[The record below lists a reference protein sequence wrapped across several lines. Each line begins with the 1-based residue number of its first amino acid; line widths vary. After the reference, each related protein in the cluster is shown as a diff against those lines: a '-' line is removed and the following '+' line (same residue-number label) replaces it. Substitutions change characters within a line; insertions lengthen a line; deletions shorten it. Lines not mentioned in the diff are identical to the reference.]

1 MSLTTQTSVQQ
12 PVETVETAEI
22 SNRRRPGASAST
34 TQSVRPRRAPSRV
47 EKSGRETI
55 TYRDVDPLLLTLN
68 SLVDGDA
75 FRKSLE
81 SRIIT
86 ICLPLAK
93 HIALRFKGRGEAI
106 EDLEQVARIGL
117 VNAVNRFDP
126 SKGSSFLSFAIPT
139 MMGEIRRYFR
149 DRSWSVS
156 VPRAAKEN
164 HLRIGPAVE
173 DLTSRLGRAPTI
185 DEIAHEIGLGREAVN
200 DALLAGFAHTPESI
214 DATHAGSDDE
224 RTMADQLAVDDT
236 GFEFV
241 DQFLSVKPLLALLTD
256 EQRAVL
262 KMRFF
267 DELTQSQIATKLG
280 CSQMQISRMLART
293 LQFLRDRASVKE

>member
-1 MSLTTQTSVQQ
+1 MSPTTQQSVQQ
-12 PVETVETAEI
+12 PLETAVL
-22 SNRRRPGASAST
+22 SNQRCPSAAAPVVR
-34 TQSVRPRRAPSRV
+34 SVRPRRAPSRV
-47 EKSGRETI
+47 EKPGRETI

-75 FRKSLE
+75 VRNRLE

-93 HIALRFKGRGEAI
+93 HIALRFKGRGEAL

-139 MMGEIRRYFR
+139 MMGEVRRYFR

-185 DEIAHEIGLGREAVN
+185 DEIAREIGLGREAVN

-224 RTMADQLAVDDT
+224 RTMADRLAVDDT

-241 DQFLSVKPLLALLTD
+241 DQFLSVKPLLALLSD

-267 DELTQSQIATKLG
+267 DEMTQSQIATKLG

-293 LQFLRDRASVKE
+293 LQFLRERASVED

>member
-1 MSLTTQTSVQQ
+1 MSPTTQQSVQQ
-12 PVETVETAEI
+12 PVETAVLSSE
-22 SNRRRPGASAST
+22 RCPGAIPGTRTA
-34 TQSVRPRRAPSRV
+34 RPRRAPNGV
-47 EKSGRETI
+47 EKPGRETV

-68 SLVDGDA
+68 SLVDGDSV
-75 FRKSLE
+75 RKRLE

-185 DEIAHEIGLGREAVN
+185 DEIANEIGLGREAVN

-214 DATHAGSDDE
+214 DASHAGSDDE

-241 DQFLSVKPLLALLTD
+241 DQFLSVKPLLALLSD

-267 DELTQSQIATKLG
+267 DEMTQSQIATRLG

-293 LQFLRDRASVKE
+293 LQFLRDRASVED

>member
-1 MSLTTQTSVQQ
+1 M
-12 PVETVETAEI
+12 
-22 SNRRRPGASAST
+22 R
-34 TQSVRPRRAPSRV
+34 SVRPRRAPSRV
-47 EKSGRETI
+47 EKPGRETI

-75 FRKSLE
+75 VRNRLE

-93 HIALRFKGRGEAI
+93 HIALRFKGRGEAL

-139 MMGEIRRYFR
+139 MMGEVRRYFR

-185 DEIAHEIGLGREAVN
+185 DEIAREIGLGREAVN

-224 RTMADQLAVDDT
+224 RTMADRLAVDDT

-241 DQFLSVKPLLALLTD
+241 DQFLSVKPLLALLSD

-267 DELTQSQIATKLG
+267 DEMTQSQIATKLG

-293 LQFLRDRASVKE
+293 LQFLRERASVED